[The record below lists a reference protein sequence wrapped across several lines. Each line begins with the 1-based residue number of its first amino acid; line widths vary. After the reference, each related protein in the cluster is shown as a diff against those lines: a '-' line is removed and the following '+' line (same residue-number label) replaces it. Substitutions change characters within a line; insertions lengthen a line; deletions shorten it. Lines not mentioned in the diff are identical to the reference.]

1 MIKRIMQLCS
11 DAWCKYYDNNNRSVY
26 ILLITQVHEIIVFIL
41 LHEKFCNLIGFLH
54 VKTTNLLWVVVQTNN
69 SMICT

>member
-1 MIKRIMQLCS
+1 MQLCS

-26 ILLITQVHEIIVFIL
+26 ILLITQVHEIIVFVL

-54 VKTTNLLWVVVQTNN
+54 GENYKPFVGSSANIN

>member
-1 MIKRIMQLCS
+1 MHGVNTMTTTTDLYIS
-11 DAWCKYYDNNNRSVY
+11 

-54 VKTTNLLWVVVQTNN
+54 GENYKPFVGSSVNK
-69 SMICT
+69 